1 MTTRHSRDALVI
13 AISYN
18 KKTFTRLKNANKA
31 ALMFNM
37 ATKKV
42 GIKHMKSN
50 YKTISKELREFKEYS
65 TTNLESY

>member
-1 MTTRHSRDALVI
+1 
-13 AISYN
+13 
-18 KKTFTRLKNANKA
+18 
-31 ALMFNM
+31 MFNM

-65 TTNLESY
+65 TTNSERFKNILQEINNS